1 MWSGLVRKRGKSFW
15 RLSST
20 KRYHICLT
28 AIQLETTRLPS
39 HKFTANIFYF
49 QAKCMKGE
57 ITNSKR
63 SSNAA
68 SREHCYLDAI
78 KGKFS
83 NNFALAPQIAC
94 CQQWWAG
101 QWQALQHFIFHFL
114 ICAHFLCHY
123 LYECVCVCLWARSC
137 YLQNFVFEFPYFAY
151 FQATSAPVL
160 RMQEP
165 QPQFRLNSL
174 EPGREYQF
182 LVYAVNAKG
191 RSEPPVVIERVRVA
205 AQLGPY
211 GKSR

>member
-63 SSNAA
+63 ASNAA

-123 LYECVCVCLWARSC
+123 LYECVCVFVGAFVLFAEFCFWIPIFCILSGDVSTGTSHAR
-137 YLQNFVFEFPYFAY
+137 A
-151 FQATSAPVL
+151 ATAISS
-160 RMQEP
+160 Q
-165 QPQFRLNSL
+165 
-174 EPGREYQF
+174 
-182 LVYAVNAKG
+182 
-191 RSEPPVVIERVRVA
+191 
-205 AQLGPY
+205 QLGA
-211 GKSR
+211 GQRISISRICR